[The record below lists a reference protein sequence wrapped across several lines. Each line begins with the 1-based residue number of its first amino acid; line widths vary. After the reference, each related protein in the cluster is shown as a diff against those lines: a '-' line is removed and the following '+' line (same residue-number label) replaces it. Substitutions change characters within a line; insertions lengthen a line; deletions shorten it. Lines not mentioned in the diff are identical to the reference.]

1 MLTKH
6 RFFSYLLLG
15 LVGWLPLSIHAEN
28 AQDFGDYVV
37 HHNAFTTD
45 SLSPEVAKAYEITRS
60 KNRAMLNIV
69 VLKKMSGTTGEPVA
83 ATVSA
88 TATNLNAQM
97 KILKLR
103 EIRKDSAIY
112 YIADFN
118 VSDGEILNF
127 VVNVE
132 AEAASRPYTVRFRQQ
147 FFTR

>member
-1 MLTKH
+1 
-6 RFFSYLLLG
+6 
-15 LVGWLPLSIHAEN
+15 LSIQAEN
-28 AQDFGDYVV
+28 AQDLGDYVI

-45 SLSPEVAKAYEITRS
+45 SLSPEIAKAYEITRS

-69 VLKKMSGTTGEPVA
+69 VLKKVMDTTGEPVA
-83 ATVSA
+83 AKVSA

-97 KILKLR
+97 KMLNLR

-132 AEAASRPYTVRFRQQ
+132 PEAASKPYTVQFRQQ